1 MRKATMLVALLA
13 VAFGVSSCNDKKKDG
28 DGKLTIAV
36 IPKSTGGEF
45 WETVEK
51 GARAAAEKL
60 DVKMYWEGTVT
71 ETEIAGQKKII
82 ENMINL
88 EVKGIALAPLNRKAM
103 AKSIRNAVAAG
114 IPVVAFDSEV
124 DGDAH
129 FSFVATDNKKGGALA
144 GEHMVKLLDGKK
156 GKVVV
161 LRYVQGS
168 GSTEARAEG
177 FIEVAKKAG
186 LEVLAD
192 PNPDQGTIE
201 SAKVTASN
209 TLERYVGSKKLNVD
223 GIFAANL
230 YTTLGM
236 AAVLGDLRKGGIEVN
251 LKFIGFDTSPKL
263 IKAVQEGKIDAL
275 ISQSPKKMGY
285 LAVETLVKHLRGEKV
300 DKRIDTGV
308 ELVTKE
314 KLETDKE
321 IRELVGLE

>member
-1 MRKATMLVALLA
+1 MRKATMLVMLLA

-45 WETVEK
+45 WETVER

-71 ETEIAGQKKII
+71 ETEIAGQNKII

-88 EVKGIALAPLNRKAM
+88 EVKGIALAPLNRKVM

-129 FSFVATDNKKGGALA
+129 SSFVATDNKKGGELA
-144 GEHMVKLLDGKK
+144 AEHMVKLLGGKK

-168 GSTEARAEG
+168 GSTDARAEG

-209 TLERYVGSKKLNVD
+209 TLERYVGDKKLNVD

-236 AAVLGDLRKGGIEVN
+236 AAALGDLRKGGIKVD
-251 LKFIGFDTSPKL
+251 LKFIGFDASPKL
-263 IKAVQEGKIDAL
+263 IKAVQGGTIDAL
-275 ISQSPKKMGY
+275 ISQNPKKMGY

-300 DKRIDTGV
+300 EKFIDTGV
-308 ELVTKE
+308 EVVTKE
-314 KLETDKE
+314 RLETDKE